1 MTVLGALPTDLEP
14 DTAAPR
20 LTNLGFLSSS
30 DLPDRPG
37 PAYLLVALR
46 ASPTLRHF
54 DPELV
59 EYWCS
64 DGGRGAPRRL
74 TRHSTLPID
83 VAFSWGRIRIVD
95 RLGVTNEYLTFG
107 GRLRAAL
114 VDDAVIAVFASP
126 APILRRGGHSQGW
139 DEGAE
144 SLGAF
149 FGRLL
154 LAVDYVPGFEA
165 RTASATPTARYA
177 AFVADL
183 VSRYRA
189 CPELRARNAVLWTLI
204 QAEERRLRD
213 GRPVDWAVGAL
224 LLSELVKG
232 SGRVGSTTH

>member
-1 MTVLGALPTDLEP
+1 MTVLGTLPADLEP
-14 DTAAPR
+14 VTAAPR
-20 LTNLGFLSSS
+20 LANLGFLSSS

-59 EYWCS
+59 EFWCTV
-64 DGGRGAPRRL
+64 GGRGARRQL
-74 TRHSTLPID
+74 TRHSNLPMD
-83 VAFSWGRIRIVD
+83 LEYSWGRIRMVD

-107 GRLRAAL
+107 GRLRVEL
-114 VDDAVIAVFASP
+114 VDDDVIAVFSSP

-165 RTASATPTARYA
+165 RAASATPVERYA
-177 AFVADL
+177 AFVRDL
-183 VSRYRA
+183 VARYRA
-189 CPELRARNAVLWTLI
+189 GTELRARQPVLWTLI
-204 QAEERRLRD
+204 QAEEHRLRQHH
-213 GRPVDWAVGAL
+213 PVDWAMGARLRAELAINGRCVG
-224 LLSELVKG
+224 
-232 SGRVGSTTH
+232 

>member
-1 MTVLGALPTDLEP
+1 MTVLGALPADLEP
-14 DTAAPR
+14 ITAAPR
-20 LTNLGFLSSS
+20 LANLGFLSSS

-46 ASPTLRHF
+46 ASPTFRHF
-54 DPELV
+54 DPEQV

-64 DGGRGAPRRL
+64 VGGRGAPQFL
-74 TRHSTLPID
+74 TRHSALPID
-83 VAFSWGRIRIVD
+83 IEFSWGRIRIVD

-107 GRLRAAL
+107 GRLRAAS
-114 VDDAVIAVFASP
+114 VDDVVIAVFSSP

-154 LAVDYVPGFEA
+154 LAVDYAPGFEA
-165 RTASATPTARYA
+165 RAASASPVARYA
-177 AFVADL
+177 AFVSDL

-189 CPELRARNAVLWTLI
+189 GMELRARQPILWTLA
-204 QAEERRLRD
+204 QAEEQRLRRGHPDDWAAGARLGAELAID
-213 GRPVDWAVGAL
+213 GRGPG
-224 LLSELVKG
+224 
-232 SGRVGSTTH
+232 

>member
-1 MTVLGALPTDLEP
+1 MTALGALPTSLDP
-14 DTAAPR
+14 VTAASR
-20 LTNLGFLSSS
+20 LANLGFMSSS

-59 EYWCS
+59 EYWAS
-64 DGGRGAPRRL
+64 VGGRGTARHV
-74 TRHSTLPID
+74 TRHSTLPLD
-83 VAFSWGRIRIVD
+83 DEFSWGRIRIVD
-95 RLGVTNEYLTFG
+95 RFGVTNEYLAFG
-107 GRLRAAL
+107 GRLRVA
-114 VDDAVIAVFASP
+114 VVEDAVVAVFCSP

-154 LAVDYVPGFEA
+154 LAVDYSPGFESRA
-165 RTASATPTARYA
+165 AVSSPVARYA

-189 CPELRARNAVLWTLI
+189 GTELRARQPILWTLI
-204 QAEERRLRD
+204 QAEERRLRQGHPD
-213 GRPVDWAVGAL
+213 EWAAGAAL
-224 LLSELVKG
+224 QSQMAIG
-232 SGRVGSTTH
+232 GGAAG